1 MDNNLKEIKLCEDG
15 KYRWVYEFSMLK
27 NPIILLTILKI
38 FALVLIG
45 MWLFFGLFSIKDEGL
60 VGAYVYEAKA
70 LMLPA
75 IILFVLSIVSYLIL
89 AGIYGWKYIVLFE
102 MNEEGIRHI
111 HMAKQFKKA
120 EAVGWLTAL
129 AGAVVKNPGAS
140 GTGLLAATKQE
151 TVSEFSKVKKMKV
164 LRGFHT
170 IKLDALLSHNQIYA
184 YDKDYD
190 FVVEYIKT
198 RIPNTALHCGI
209 TRR

>member
-45 MWLFFGLFSIKDEGL
+45 MWLFFGLFSIKDKGL
-60 VGAYVYEAKA
+60 VGAYVYETKA

-75 IILFVLSIVSYLIL
+75 IILFVLSIVAYLIL

-120 EAVGWLTAL
+120 EAMGWLTAL
-129 AGAVVKNPGAS
+129 AGAVAQNPGTS

-151 TVSEFSKVKKMKV
+151 TISEFSKVKKMKV

-198 RIPNTALHCGI
+198 RIPNTAKVRG
-209 TRR
+209 